1 MTEEE
6 RAPVHPRLELT
17 RDRRR
22 ERALVWKGVFAL
34 LVVVALALAR
44 QYWWV

>member
-1 MTEEE
+1 MTDDE
-6 RAPVHPRLELT
+6 RTPVHPRLELA

-22 ERALVWKGVFAL
+22 ERALVWKGAFAL
-34 LVVVALALAR
+34 LVVVAMALAR

>member
-1 MTEEE
+1 MTDEE
-6 RAPVHPRLELT
+6 RVHPRLELA

-22 ERALVWKGVFAL
+22 ERALAWKGLFAL
-34 LVVVALALAR
+34 LVVVAVVLAR

>member
-1 MTEEE
+1 MTEQEP
-6 RAPVHPRLELT
+6 ASVHPRLELT

-22 ERALVWKGVFAL
+22 ERALYWKGAFAV